1 MDIEQK
7 IIFHNKSKKTINHL
21 IIYDWNNSYS
31 ESNTPLSKKLY
42 EEYNLSLVKSEK
54 KKRGLTKVSK
64 ISSGSYPLNW
74 NRIPKSPDLIKI
86 FLNEEL
92 KSNQKI
98 EIDLNYTLVFP
109 KSKMY
114 DYGYGNN
121 GSYTVKNFLLR
132 VAPHINNTHIKESN
146 LNFDDQFNTA
156 DHILMDIKIPS
167 NYTFHSNVNH
177 SETCLLYTSDAAD
190 E

>member
-7 IIFHNKSKKTINHL
+7 IIFHNKSKKAINHL

-64 ISSGSYPLNW
+64 ISSGSYALNW

-86 FLNEEL
+86 FFNEEL

-98 EIDLNYTLVFP
+98 E
-109 KSKMY
+109 
-114 DYGYGNN
+114 
-121 GSYTVKNFLLR
+121 
-132 VAPHINNTHIKESN
+132 
-146 LNFDDQFNTA
+146 
-156 DHILMDIKIPS
+156 KI
-167 NYTFHSNVNH
+167 
-177 SETCLLYTSDAAD
+177 
-190 E
+190 